1 MIWGSFSSYVQWGKL
16 LLREAFI
23 MLKFKE
29 VSKEVYEFICK
40 SINRQDKLDEFKTLF
55 GQPKKDTTEDTV
67 NIKKVKQRDNDG
79 DIKRFAANFY
89 KASIVNYKGYVQG
102 ASQADKNR
110 YSEVIASTLLSK
122 NLLSAWT
129 DLKPV
134 RSNHFDTNHSPS
146 ETVDMKK
153 LQGTNRKEEILAKLL
168 FYQRKIDGLGYIF
181 DYQTPLKEAR
191 NDSYGKIDLLGYN
204 TDDECYSVIELKY
217 RPSGSDE
224 TLLRCVLEAYTYYKL
239 LDINQIK
246 SAVGHDGIQK
256 LKELSGYKHTN
267 ESELVVL
274 FDEKS
279 CAKDDGG
286 AENNLMLRIVSNE
299 PDDPNNYPSKTVV
312 SQQYK
317 ECQELINPSKRK
329 ALRALCE
336 AILKQESK
344 LKQIRFVVLQ
354 AQKVSKAPYK
364 NKVDNWSENLDHLYR
379 AETLLTISK

>member
-1 MIWGSFSSYVQWGKL
+1 MVACKL
-16 LLREAFI
+16 SIKKIFDRIERDD
-23 MLKFKE
+23 KFE
-29 VSKEVYEFICK
+29 
-40 SINRQDKLDEFKTLF
+40 EFKITCGLT
-55 GQPKKDTTEDTV
+55 PSDEMDSTK
-67 NIKKVKQRDNDG
+67 
-79 DIKRFAANFY
+79 FAANFY
-89 KASIVNYKGYVQG
+89 KSPVVNYKGKVTG
-102 ASQADKNR
+102 SKDL
-110 YSEVIASTLLSK
+110 YSEVIAETLINDNFIKDWLNLIPERPEHFKINHPNTDK
-122 NLLSAWT
+122 NVDA
-129 DLKPV
+129 LKI
-134 RSNHFDTNHSPS
+134 
-146 ETVDMKK
+146 
-153 LQGTNRKEEILAKLL
+153 TNRKEEILAKLL
-168 FYQRKIDGLGYIF
+168 FYQGNVDGLGYIF
-181 DYQTPLKEAR
+181 DYQTPLKKTR

-217 RPSGSDE
+217 RPSGSEE
-224 TLLRCVLEAYTYYKL
+224 TLLRCILEAYTYYKL

-286 AENNLMLRIVSNE
+286 AETNLMLRIVSNE

-329 ALRALCE
+329 ELRALCE

-344 LKQIRFVVLQ
+344 LKQIRFVVLR
-354 AQKVSKAPYK
+354 ADTDSKSSYPTNIK
-364 NKVDNWSENLDHLYR
+364 GWSRKLDRLYR
-379 AETLLTISK
+379 AETLLTIPRKG

>member
-1 MIWGSFSSYVQWGKL
+1 MVACKL
-16 LLREAFI
+16 SIKKIFDRIERDD
-23 MLKFKE
+23 KFE
-29 VSKEVYEFICK
+29 
-40 SINRQDKLDEFKTLF
+40 EFKITCGLT
-55 GQPKKDTTEDTV
+55 PSDEMDSTK
-67 NIKKVKQRDNDG
+67 
-79 DIKRFAANFY
+79 FAANFY
-89 KASIVNYKGYVQG
+89 KSPVVNYKGKVTG
-102 ASQADKNR
+102 SKDL
-110 YSEVIASTLLSK
+110 YSEVIAETLINDNFIKDWLNLIPERPEHFKINHPNTDK
-122 NLLSAWT
+122 NVDA
-129 DLKPV
+129 LKI
-134 RSNHFDTNHSPS
+134 
-146 ETVDMKK
+146 
-153 LQGTNRKEEILAKLL
+153 TNRKEEILAKLL
-168 FYQRKIDGLGYIF
+168 FYQGNVDGLGYIF
-181 DYQTPLKEAR
+181 DYQTLLKKTR

-217 RPSGSDE
+217 RPSGSEE
-224 TLLRCVLEAYTYYKL
+224 TLLRCILEAYTYYKL

-286 AENNLMLRIVSNE
+286 AETNLMLRIVSNE

-329 ALRALCE
+329 ELRALCE

-344 LKQIRFVVLQ
+344 LKQIRFVVLR
-354 AQKVSKAPYK
+354 ADTDSKSSYPTNIK
-364 NKVDNWSENLDHLYR
+364 GWSRKLDRLYR
-379 AETLLTISK
+379 AETLLTIPRKG